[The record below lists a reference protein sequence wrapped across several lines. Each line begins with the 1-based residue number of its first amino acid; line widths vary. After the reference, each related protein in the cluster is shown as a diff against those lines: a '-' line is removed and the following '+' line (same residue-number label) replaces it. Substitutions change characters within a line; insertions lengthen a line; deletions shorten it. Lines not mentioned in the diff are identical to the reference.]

1 MTSGE
6 RGGGCCGWKTLASN
20 SRGIGVV
27 PKHRCPLVESGGG
40 GASLKGGFFA
50 KVVNRG
56 KRELGEVVWIQGA
69 LDLWSPNVGCFRDEA
84 CVTEL

>member
-1 MTSGE
+1 M
-6 RGGGCCGWKTLASN
+6 
-20 SRGIGVV
+20 
-27 PKHRCPLVESGGG
+27 ESGGG

-56 KRELGEVVWIQGA
+56 KRELGEVVWIQGV
-69 LDLWSPNVGCFRDEA
+69 LDLWSPNVGCLRDEA